1 MSPDDILHEAVREYF
16 RHATTS
22 KTAESPRVKRKIHRL
37 LLKYWKETFGKQAV
51 PEHEVK
57 INATQLY
64 AFMQLALRT
73 L

>member
-1 MSPDDILHEAVREYF
+1 MNPDDILHEAVREYF

-22 KTAESPRVKRKIHRL
+22 KAAAAPRGKRKVHRL
-37 LLKYWKETFGKQAV
+37 LLKYWKKTFGK
-51 PEHEVK
+51 
-57 INATQLY
+57 QLY